1 MNRLFAVLSVGAT
14 LLVSWTSV
22 GNAEVSGIYIEART
36 CQVYTGPCFANGEM
50 GLTGKDAV
58 LAWNIDQGTHQ
69 GVDLAGLNIVMLV
82 KSEETLGHEGFATA
96 RPIATTMIVDTRA
109 TSAQR
114 AALVDFA
121 RSQSGTTNVR
131 IARIDAAPVRISL
144 DIGELSG
151 LVDAGD
157 AVHLT
162 TRKAREGDCICRNE
176 TAFYPPL
183 AKVENFVPGVSVE
196 GSVKARGLGTRWNT
210 LGERNV
216 YMATFSE

>member
-1 MNRLFAVLSVGAT
+1 MNRHFAALSVGVV
-14 LLVSWTSV
+14 LLLSWTSV
-22 GNAEVSGIYIEART
+22 GNAEVSGTYIEART

-69 GVDLAGLNIVMLV
+69 GVDLAGLNVVMLV

-96 RPIATTMIVDTRA
+96 RPIATTMIVDSRA
-109 TSAQR
+109 NSEQCAV
-114 AALVDFA
+114 LVDFA
-121 RSQSGTTNVR
+121 RNQSRTTNVEV
-131 IARIDAAPVRISL
+131 ARVDAASVRVSL

-151 LVDAGD
+151 RIDAGD

-162 TRKAREGDCICRNE
+162 TRKVREGDCICRNE

-183 AKVENFVPGVSVE
+183 AKVENFVPGVSIE
-196 GSVKARGLGTRWNT
+196 GSIKARGLGTRWNT

>member
-1 MNRLFAVLSVGAT
+1 MARHFAT
-14 LLVSWTSV
+14 LCAGVTLLLSWTAV
-22 GNAEVSGIYIEART
+22 GHAEVSGTYIEART

-58 LAWNIDQGTHQ
+58 LAWNIDQGTHK
-69 GVDLAGLNIVMLV
+69 GVNLAGLNVVMLV

-96 RPIATTMIVDTRA
+96 RPIATTMIVDARA
-109 TSAQR
+109 NSSQR
-114 AALVDFA
+114 EALVDFA
-121 RSQSGTTNVR
+121 RTQSGTTNVEV
-131 IARIDAAPVRISL
+131 ARIDAATVSVSL

-151 LVDAGD
+151 QIDAGD

-162 TRKAREGDCICRNE
+162 TRKARDGDCICRNE

-183 AKVENFVPGVSVE
+183 AKVENFAPGVSIE
-196 GSVKARGLGTRWNT
+196 GNIKARGLGTRWNT